1 MKEIVI
7 QRGQKQRQFL
17 EREGNDDRIWRGK
30 RKKPVWK
37 RGKEIVIE
45 MEREKK
51 KRNSNRIQRRKRKRE
66 IVTEYRKG
74 IETKVV
80 LGKGDR
86 IQRRKRK
93 KEKDHRVLTER
104 KNYGKN

>member
-7 QRGQKQRQFL
+7 DMKREKNERNSNIEGIETKLFL

-37 RGKEIVIE
+37 RGKEIIIE

-51 KRNSNRIQRRKRKRE
+51 KRNSNRI
-66 IVTEYRKG
+66 
-74 IETKVV
+74 
-80 LGKGDR
+80 
-86 IQRRKRK
+86 
-93 KEKDHRVLTER
+93 
-104 KNYGKN
+104 